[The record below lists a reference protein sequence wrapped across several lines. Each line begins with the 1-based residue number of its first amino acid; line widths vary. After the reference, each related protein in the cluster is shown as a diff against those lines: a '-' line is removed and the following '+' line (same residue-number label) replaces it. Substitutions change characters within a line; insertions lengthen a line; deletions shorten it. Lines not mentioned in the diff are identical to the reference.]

1 MLHNIK
7 MFRCIS
13 YADFSPISEIQQ
25 LENQEQ
31 EIVEQEIM
39 ERELLNSLE
48 SLLAR
53 QHHG

>member
-1 MLHNIK
+1 MYFI
-7 MFRCIS
+7 
-13 YADFSPISEIQQ
+13 YADFSPIPEIQE